1 MQNGLTINPH
11 KKPVNWP
18 ITIFMLLFHVGAVIA
33 IFNFSWPALGVA
45 VLMVWITAGLGIS
58 LGYHR
63 LLSHRAFKTPKQ
75 VEYFLTICGALA
87 LEGGPIS
94 WVARHR
100 IHHAHAE
107 QDDDPH
113 SPRHGIWWAHLG
125 WVVNGV
131 SDHSEVQSISRYAQD
146 LAKDRFHLWL
156 SRWSFVP
163 QLFLFGILYW
173 AGGWQFIW
181 WGVCMRVVYV
191 WHATGL
197 VNSLGHVRGRRRFDT
212 PDNSHN
218 IWWAAL
224 MTFGDSWH
232 NNHHAYPASARHGLD
247 WYEIDV
253 NWYLIWTM
261 KKLGLIREVRL
272 ANPREGPRAPAK
284 SGGASTSAS

>member
-1 MQNGLTINPH
+1 
-11 KKPVNWP
+11 
-18 ITIFMLLFHVGAVIA
+18 
-33 IFNFSWPALGVA
+33 
-45 VLMVWITAGLGIS
+45 
-58 LGYHR
+58 
-63 LLSHRAFKTPKQ
+63 
-75 VEYFLTICGALA
+75 
-87 LEGGPIS
+87 
-94 WVARHR
+94 
-100 IHHAHAE
+100 
-107 QDDDPH
+107 
-113 SPRHGIWWAHLG
+113 
-125 WVVNGV
+125 
-131 SDHSEVQSISRYAQD
+131 
-146 LAKDRFHLWL
+146 
-156 SRWSFVP
+156 
-163 QLFLFGILYW
+163 
-173 AGGWQFIW
+173 
-181 WGVCMRVVYV
+181 MRVVYV